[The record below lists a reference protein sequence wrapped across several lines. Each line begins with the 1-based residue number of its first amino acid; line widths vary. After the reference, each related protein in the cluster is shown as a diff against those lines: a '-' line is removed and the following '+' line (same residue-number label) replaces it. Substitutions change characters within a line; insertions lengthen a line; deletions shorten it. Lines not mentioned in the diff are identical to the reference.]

1 MHKKLRIGLF
11 GFGVVG
17 QGLYDIFTQTEDFDA
32 EIVKICVKD
41 PHKPRP
47 LAAHHF
53 TTDPDDILHDPTIN
67 LVVEMINNTRDAY
80 QIVQTALENGKTVVS
95 ASKKMLAENL
105 ENLVSLQEKHQTP
118 LLYEASVCG
127 SIPIIRNLEEYYDNE
142 LLYSV
147 SGIVNGTSNYIL
159 SKIFQENLDYATA
172 LHQAQEAGFAET
184 DPTADVG
191 GFDAVNKLC
200 ILITHAYGIFVKPEQ
215 VFNYGIGS
223 LSKHDVRFARE
234 KGLKIKLVAQ
244 TGKLTDNTIMAS
256 VMPQFVPATDYL
268 YNVENEYNGVTV
280 EAAFADKQFFMGK
293 GAGGHPTGAAVL
305 SDISASRYEY
315 QYEYKKHQH
324 TRIRYTSQAIVEI
337 YVRHHHEADLALIP
351 FRNISEQYHSRDF
364 GYAIGEVNVA
374 DLLPIKNALPQR
386 DMFMA
391 STGRNP
397 VSAENN
403 PKTVSD
409 AIEPLMHPQK

>member
-17 QGLYDIFTQTEDFDA
+17 QGLYDIFTQTEDFNA

-41 PHKPRP
+41 PRKPRP

-53 TTDPDDILHDPTIN
+53 TFDQNEILQDPTIN
-67 LVVEMINNTRDAY
+67 LVVEMINNTEDAY
-80 QIVQTALENGKTVVS
+80 QIVQTALQNGKTVVS

-105 ENLVSLQEKHQTP
+105 EQLVALQEKHQTP

-159 SKIFQENLDYATA
+159 SKIFQENLDYTTA
-172 LHQAQEAGFAET
+172 LRQAQQAGFAET

-191 GFDAVNKLC
+191 GFDALNKLC

-215 VFNYGIGS
+215 VFNYGIQS
-223 LSKHDVRFARE
+223 LSKHDVQFAKE
-234 KGLKIKLVAQ
+234 KGLKIKLIAQ
-244 TGKLTDNTIMAS
+244 TQKLTDDTIMAF
-256 VMPQFVPATDYL
+256 VMPQFVPANDYL

-305 SDISASRYEY
+305 SDISASRYGY

-324 TRIRYTSQAIVEI
+324 TRIQHTSQASIEI
-337 YVRHHHEADLALIP
+337 YVRYHAEADLALIP
-351 FRNISEQYHSRDF
+351 FRNVAEQYRSQDF
-364 GYAIGEVNVA
+364 HYAIGEVSLA
-374 DLLPIKNALPQR
+374 DLMPFQSEMSERNIFIIN
-386 DMFMA
+386 
-391 STGRNP
+391 TGRKPLP
-397 VSAENN
+397 VEHESNADFRAVASAVDSL
-403 PKTVSD
+403 K
-409 AIEPLMHPQK
+409 

>member
-17 QGLYDIFTQTEDFDA
+17 QGLYDIFMQTEDFNA
-32 EIVKICVKD
+32 EVVKICVKD

-47 LAAHHF
+47 LPAHHF
-53 TTDPDDILHDPTIN
+53 TFDKNEILHDPTIN
-67 LVVEMINNTRDAY
+67 LVVEMINDTQDAFE
-80 QIVQTALENGKTVVS
+80 IVRAALENGKTVVS

-105 ENLVSLQEKHQTP
+105 EHLVALQEKHQTP

-172 LHQAQEAGFAET
+172 LHQAQAAGFAET

-191 GFDAVNKLC
+191 GFDALNKLC
-200 ILITHAYGIFVKPEQ
+200 ILITHAYGIFVEPEQ
-215 VFNYGIGS
+215 VFNYGIQS
-223 LSKHDVRFARE
+223 LSKHDVRFAKE
-234 KGLKIKLVAQ
+234 KGLKIKLVAH
-244 TGKLTDNTIMAS
+244 TGKLTDSTIMAF

-324 TRIRYTSQAIVEI
+324 TRVRYTSQAIVEI
-337 YVRHHHEADLALIP
+337 YVRYHHEADLLRIP
-351 FRNISEQYHSRDF
+351 FRNISEQYRSRDF
-364 GYAIGEVNVA
+364 HYAVGEVNLA
-374 DLLPIKNALPQR
+374 HLLPLKEELSRQDI
-386 DMFMA
+386 FMVN
-391 STGRNP
+391 TGRKP
-397 VSAENN
+397 VSAGNHLE
-403 PKTVSD
+403 TASD
-409 AIEPLMHPQK
+409 AIELVVRQPE